1 MTTNLK
7 MSLGIGAVI
16 ALIMALIV
24 AVFAMS
30 GTTGGQGDQQSAAP
44 GASTVPAEFL
54 VRDDSHRL
62 STAADGKVTLVEF
75 LDFEC
80 EGCGAVFPH
89 MERIRA
95 EYAGRINL
103 VVRYFPMPGHHNAD
117 LAARVAE
124 AAAQQGKFE
133 EMYTRLFETQIQ
145 WGEASESKEAFF
157 LDLAREIGLDLDAFK
172 RDLAAPETAERVK
185 KDQGDGLAL
194 GVQGTPTIFFNGAP
208 LDVEPSY
215 DNLKAK
221 IDAALAS

>member
-7 MSLGIGAVI
+7 ITLIIAAVMAAII
-16 ALIMALIV
+16 AAI
-24 AVFAMS
+24 AVFGDF
-30 GTTGGQGDQQSAAP
+30 GTQSTRPAADAAGAQSA
-44 GASTVPAEFL
+44 PAQLL
-54 VRDDSHRL
+54 VREDSHRL

-80 EGCGAVFPH
+80 EACGAAFPH

-95 EYAGRINL
+95 EYDGRITV
-103 VVRYFPMPGHHNAD
+103 VVRYFPLPGHRNGE

-124 AAAQQGKFE
+124 AAAKQGKFE
-133 EMYTRLFETQIQ
+133 AMYAKLFQSQKQ

-157 LDLAREIGLDLDAFK
+157 TDLAQQVGLDMTAFPS
-172 RDLAAPETAERVK
+172 DLTAPATAQRVR
-185 KDQGDGLAL
+185 KDQDDGTAL
-194 GVQGTPTIFFNGAP
+194 GVQGTPTIFFNGAQ
-208 LDVEPSY
+208 LTEAPSY

>member
-7 MSLGIGAVI
+7 ITFGIAAVV
-16 ALIMALIV
+16 AAIV
-24 AVFAMS
+24 AMIAVF
-30 GTTGGQGDQQSAAP
+30 GDFGARPIESAADTTAGRSAP
-44 GASTVPAEFL
+44 TDVL
-54 VRDDSHRL
+54 VRPDSHTL

-80 EGCGAVFPH
+80 EACGAVFPH

-95 EYAGRINL
+95 EYDGRITL
-103 VVRYFPMPGHHNAD
+103 VVRYFPLPGHRNGE

-124 AAAQQGKFE
+124 AAGKQDRFE
-133 EMYTRLFETQIQ
+133 AMYAKLFETQRQ

-157 LDLAREIGLDLDAFK
+157 VDLAKQVGLDMTAFQA
-172 RDLAAPETAERVK
+172 DLAAPATAQRVK
-185 KDQGDGLAL
+185 KDQDDGQSL
-194 GVQGTPTIFFNGAP
+194 GIQGTPTIFFNGAQ
-208 LDVEPSY
+208 LTEEPSY